1 MSMGTAQ
8 ATPPP
13 AADAAPE
20 GTLANPRS
28 LVDFVLR
35 ARTFGIVGI
44 LALFVLVTTL
54 IQPSFLSGSNIR
66 FVLSDSALYALV
78 AIGETFVVL
87 TRNVDLSVGS
97 VVGLS
102 AYVSANVFQAHH
114 GTPIP
119 VAFAVGI
126 GIGVACGIV
135 TGLITAIGRVPSLV
149 VTLAMLYIIRG
160 VDTIVVG
167 SGQVVANS
175 LPELVHQHLPRDDPR
190 DPRSRLGDGDPGR
203 GGGLLPAAR
212 TAPGA
217 TCTRSAPIPTR
228 RGSPASRSP
237 SACSSPSCSRGAIAG
252 LGGVFWAT
260 QYNTIDATAANGLE
274 LQVIAAVVV
283 GGVAIFGGSGSVVGA
298 ALGAL
303 LLQTIN
309 VALNVLGVPSLWT
322 EAIAGFLLLVAITL
336 DRGIQLKLASAL
348 RKRRSHLGA

>member
-1 MSMGTAQ
+1 MSTATQ
-8 ATPPP
+8 TTPSPP
-13 AADAAPE
+13 GVPE
-20 GTLANPRS
+20 GALGNPRN

-44 LALFVLVTTL
+44 LALFVIVTTL
-54 IQPSFLSGSNIR
+54 IQPSFLSASNIR
-66 FVLSDSALYALV
+66 FILSDATLYALL
-78 AIGETFVVL
+78 AIGQTFVVL

-97 VVGLS
+97 VVGFS
-102 AYVSANVFQAHH
+102 AYVSANMFQTHPGIA
-114 GTPIP
+114 IP
-119 VAFAVGI
+119 VVFAVGI
-126 GIGVACGIV
+126 GIGLACGLV
-135 TGLITAIGRVPSLV
+135 TGLITAVGRVPSLV

-160 VDTIVVG
+160 VDTILIG

-175 LPELVHQHLPRDDPR
+175 LPDSFINIFHATLLGIPVLAWATTVLVAIAAYYLRSYRSGRELYAIGSDP
-190 DPRSRLGDGDPGR
+190 D
-203 GGGLLPAAR
+203 AAR
-212 TAPGA
+212 LAGIPIARRIFFTFVLSGA
-217 TCTRSAPIPTR
+217 V
-228 RGSPASRSP
+228 
-237 SACSSPSCSRGAIAG
+237 AG

-260 QYNTIDATAANGLE
+260 QYNTIDATAATGLE

-322 EAIAGFLLLVAITL
+322 EAIAGFLLLLAITL

-348 RKRRSHLGA
+348 RKRRTHLGA

>member
-1 MSMGTAQ
+1 MSTAAQ
-8 ATPPP
+8 TTPPP
-13 AADAAPE
+13 TAEGAAE
-20 GTLANPRS
+20 GGLANPRN

-44 LALFVLVTTL
+44 LALLVIVTTL
-54 IQPSFLSGSNIR
+54 IQPSFLSASNIR
-66 FVLSDSALYALV
+66 FILSDATLYALL
-78 AIGETFVVL
+78 AIGQTFVVL

-97 VVGLS
+97 VVGFS
-102 AYVSANVFQAHH
+102 AYVSANMFQTHPGIA
-114 GTPIP
+114 IP
-119 VAFAVGI
+119 VVFAVGI
-126 GIGVACGIV
+126 GVGLACGLV

-175 LPELVHQHLPRDDPR
+175 LPNSFINIFHATLLGIPVLAWVTAVLVAVAAYYLRSYRSGRELYAIGSDP
-190 DPRSRLGDGDPGR
+190 D
-203 GGGLLPAAR
+203 AAR
-212 TAPGA
+212 LAGIPIARRIFFTFVLSGA
-217 TCTRSAPIPTR
+217 V
-228 RGSPASRSP
+228 
-237 SACSSPSCSRGAIAG
+237 AG

-260 QYNTIDATAANGLE
+260 QYNTIDATAATGLE

-336 DRGIQLKLASAL
+336 DRGIQLRLAAAL
-348 RKRRSHLGA
+348 RKRRTHLGA

>member
-1 MSMGTAQ
+1 MSTAAQ
-8 ATPPP
+8 PTSAPP
-13 AADAAPE
+13 AEPE
-20 GTLANPRS
+20 PTGTLENPRT

-44 LALFVLVTTL
+44 LALLVIVTTL
-54 IQPSFLSGSNIR
+54 IQSSFLSGSNIR
-66 FVLSDSALYALV
+66 FILADATLYALV

-102 AYVSANVFQAHH
+102 AYVSANMFQAHH
-114 GTPIP
+114 GFP
-119 VAFAVGI
+119 VPLVFLVGI
-126 GIGVACGIV
+126 AVGVACGIV
-135 TGLITAIGRVPSLV
+135 TGIITAIGRVPSLV

-160 VDTIVVG
+160 VDTIIVG

-175 LPELVHQHLPRDDPR
+175 LPNSFVGIFQDTVLGIPDLALVTAALVAVAAYYLRSYRSGRELYAIGSDP
-190 DPRSRLGDGDPGR
+190 D
-203 GGGLLPAAR
+203 AAR
-212 TAPGA
+212 LAGI
-217 TCTRSAPIPTR
+217 PIAR
-228 RGSPASRSP
+228 RVFFAFVLS
-237 SACSSPSCSRGAIAG
+237 GAIAG
-252 LGGVFWAT
+252 LAGVFWVT

-274 LQVIAAVVV
+274 LQIIAAVVV

-322 EAIAGFLLLVAITL
+322 EAISGFLLIVAITL
-336 DRGIQLKLASAL
+336 DRGIQLRLAAAL
-348 RKRRSHLGA
+348 RKRRAHLGA

>member
-1 MSMGTAQ
+1 MSTATQ
-8 ATPPP
+8 TTPSPP
-13 AADAAPE
+13 GVPE
-20 GTLANPRS
+20 GALGNPRN

-44 LALFVLVTTL
+44 LALFVIVTTL
-54 IQPSFLSGSNIR
+54 IQPSFLSASNIR
-66 FVLSDSALYALV
+66 FILSDATLYALL
-78 AIGETFVVL
+78 AIGQTFVVL

-97 VVGLS
+97 VVGFS
-102 AYVSANVFQAHH
+102 AYVSANMFQTHPGIA
-114 GTPIP
+114 IP
-119 VAFAVGI
+119 VVFAVGI
-126 GIGVACGIV
+126 GIGLACGLV
-135 TGLITAIGRVPSLV
+135 TGLITAVGRVPSLV

-160 VDTIVVG
+160 VDTILVG

-175 LPELVHQHLPRDDPR
+175 LPDSFINIFHATLLGIPVLAWVTTVLVAIAAYYLRSYRSGRELYAIGSDP
-190 DPRSRLGDGDPGR
+190 D
-203 GGGLLPAAR
+203 AAR
-212 TAPGA
+212 LAGIPIARRIFFTFVLSGA
-217 TCTRSAPIPTR
+217 V
-228 RGSPASRSP
+228 
-237 SACSSPSCSRGAIAG
+237 AG

-260 QYNTIDATAANGLE
+260 QYNTIDATAATGLE

-322 EAIAGFLLLVAITL
+322 EAIAGFLLLLAITL

-348 RKRRSHLGA
+348 RKRRTHLGA

>member
-1 MSMGTAQ
+1 VSTASQ
-8 ATPPP
+8 PTSPP
-13 AADAAPE
+13 AEPE
-20 GTLANPRS
+20 PTGALENPRT
-28 LVDFVLR
+28 LVDVVLR

-44 LALFVLVTTL
+44 LALLVIVTTL
-54 IQPSFLSGSNIR
+54 IQSSFLNGSNVR
-66 FVLSDSALYALV
+66 FILADATLYALV

-102 AYVSANVFQAHH
+102 AYVSANMFQAHH
-114 GTPIP
+114 GFP
-119 VAFAVGI
+119 VPLVFVVGIAVGL
-126 GIGVACGIV
+126 ACGVV
-135 TGLITAIGRVPSLV
+135 TGIITAIGRVPSLV

-175 LPELVHQHLPRDDPR
+175 LPNSFVNIFQDTVLGIPDLALVTAALVAAAAYYLRSYRSGRELYAIGSDP
-190 DPRSRLGDGDPGR
+190 D
-203 GGGLLPAAR
+203 AAR
-212 TAPGA
+212 LAGI
-217 TCTRSAPIPTR
+217 PIAR
-228 RGSPASRSP
+228 RVFVAFVLS
-237 SACSSPSCSRGAIAG
+237 GAIAG

-274 LQVIAAVVV
+274 LQIIAAVVV

-322 EAIAGFLLLVAITL
+322 EAISGFLLIVAITL
-336 DRGIQLKLASAL
+336 DRGIQLRLAAAL
-348 RKRRSHLGA
+348 RKRRAHLGA

>member
-1 MSMGTAQ
+1 MSTAAQ
-8 ATPPP
+8 PTSSPP
-13 AADAAPE
+13 AEPE
-20 GTLANPRS
+20 PTGTLENPRT

-44 LALFVLVTTL
+44 LALLVIVTTL
-54 IQPSFLSGSNIR
+54 IQSSFLNGSNVR
-66 FVLSDSALYALV
+66 FILADATLYALV

-102 AYVSANVFQAHH
+102 AYVSANMFQAHP
-114 GTPIP
+114 GFP
-119 VAFAVGI
+119 VVLVFGVGIAVGL
-126 GIGVACGIV
+126 ACGIV
-135 TGLITAIGRVPSLV
+135 TGIITAIGRVPSLV

-175 LPELVHQHLPRDDPR
+175 LPNSFVNIFQDTVLGIPDLALVTAALVAAAAYYLRSYRSGRELYAIGSDP
-190 DPRSRLGDGDPGR
+190 D
-203 GGGLLPAAR
+203 AAR
-212 TAPGA
+212 LAGI
-217 TCTRSAPIPTR
+217 PIAR
-228 RGSPASRSP
+228 RVFVAFVLS
-237 SACSSPSCSRGAIAG
+237 GAIAG

-274 LQVIAAVVV
+274 LQIIAAVVV

-322 EAIAGFLLLVAITL
+322 EAISGFLLIVAITL
-336 DRGIQLKLASAL
+336 DRGIQLRLAAAL
-348 RKRRSHLGA
+348 RKRRAHLGA

>member
-1 MSMGTAQ
+1 VSA
-8 ATPPP
+8 AARTPPRP
-13 AADAAPE
+13 APGAEPDGA
-20 GTLANPRS
+20 LANPRS

-35 ARTFGIVGI
+35 ARTFGILGI
-44 LALFVLVTTL
+44 LALFVIVTTL
-54 IQPSFLSGSNIR
+54 IQSRFLSGSNIR
-66 FVLSDSALYALV
+66 FVLGDATLYALV

-102 AYVSANVFQAHH
+102 AYVSANMFQAHH
-114 GTPIP
+114 GIPIP
-119 VAFAVGI
+119 VVFAVGI
-126 GIGVACGIV
+126 GIGLACGVV

-175 LPELVHQHLPRDDPR
+175 LPNSFINIFHNTIVGIPDLAVVTAVLVGVAAYYLRSYRSGRELYAIGSDP
-190 DPRSRLGDGDPGR
+190 D
-203 GGGLLPAAR
+203 AAR
-212 TAPGA
+212 LAGI
-217 TCTRSAPIPTR
+217 PIAR
-228 RGSPASRSP
+228 RVFFTFVLS
-237 SACSSPSCSRGAIAG
+237 GAIAG
-252 LGGVFWAT
+252 LGGVFWST

-322 EAIAGFLLLVAITL
+322 EAIAGFLLILAITL
-336 DRGIQLKLASAL
+336 DRGIQLRLAAAL

>member
-1 MSMGTAQ
+1 MSTTSEAP
-8 ATPPP
+8 TRPPP
-13 AADAAPE
+13 DAEAD
-20 GTLANPRS
+20 GTLANPRT

-35 ARTFGIVGI
+35 ARTLGIVVI
-44 LALFVLVTTL
+44 LAVFVLITTA
-54 IQPSFLSGSNIR
+54 IQPNFLSASNVR
-66 FVLSDSALYALV
+66 FVLSDATLYALV

-102 AYVSANVFQAHH
+102 AYVSANMFQTHPGIAIPLVFL
-114 GTPIP
+114 
-119 VAFAVGI
+119 VGL
-126 GIGVACGIV
+126 GIGVACGVV
-135 TGLITAIGRVPSLV
+135 TGTITAIGRVPSLV

-160 VDTIVVG
+160 LDTIIVG

-175 LPELVHQHLPRDDPR
+175 LPQSFINIFHATTLGIPDIAIATAVAVAVAAYYLRTYRSGRDLYAIGSDP
-190 DPRSRLGDGDPGR
+190 D
-203 GGGLLPAAR
+203 AAR
-212 TAPGA
+212 LAGI
-217 TCTRSAPIPTR
+217 PIAKR
-228 RGSPASRSP
+228 IFFAFVLS
-237 SACSSPSCSRGAIAG
+237 GAIAG
-252 LGGVFWAT
+252 LGGVIWAT
-260 QYNTIDATAANGLE
+260 QYNTIDSTAATGLE

-336 DRGIQLKLASAL
+336 DRVIQLRVAAAL
-348 RKRRSHLGA
+348 RKRRTHLGA